1 MDRERVSECCVHGWG
16 QIQCVYVYSPP
27 VRCVCTYIIRVYSCF
42 LFIPFF
48 FAVFFCK
55 FVLGQFIL
63 PAIWFANVEM
73 CEIKVENGFFVYD
86 RIDTVIFFRI
96 SQ

>member
-1 MDRERVSECCVHGWG
+1 MSAAYTDGERFS
-16 QIQCVYVYSPP
+16 VYT
-27 VRCVCTYIIRVYSCF
+27 CIRRLCDVFVLILFAFTVVFSLFPSF
-42 LFIPFF
+42 LQ
-48 FAVFFCK
+48 FFCK

-73 CEIKVENGFFVYD
+73 CEIKVGVGFFVYD